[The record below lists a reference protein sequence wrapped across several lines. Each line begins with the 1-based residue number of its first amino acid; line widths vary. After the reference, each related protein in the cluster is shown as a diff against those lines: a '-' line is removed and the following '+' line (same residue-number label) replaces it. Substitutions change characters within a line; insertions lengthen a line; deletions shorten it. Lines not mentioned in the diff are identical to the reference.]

1 MGAAAA
7 DFGGC
12 AAGAAIA
19 ELCIGGA
26 GGIATPG
33 GCHAC
38 LAAASLGGDAARAGD
53 MGGCVIP
60 NEAT

>member
-1 MGAAAA
+1 MVTMHHVVVMGVHEVGRRVGVRMGMGAAAA

-19 ELCIGGA
+19 ELCIGSA

-33 GCHAC
+33 G
-38 LAAASLGGDAARAGD
+38 
-53 MGGCVIP
+53 
-60 NEAT
+60 